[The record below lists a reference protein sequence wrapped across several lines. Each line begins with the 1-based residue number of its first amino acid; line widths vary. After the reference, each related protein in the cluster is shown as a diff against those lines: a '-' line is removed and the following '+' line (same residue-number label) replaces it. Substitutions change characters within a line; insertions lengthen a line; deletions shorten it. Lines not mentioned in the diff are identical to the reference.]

1 MKISEASRCAFDRC
15 ALWIPAAVLLSTG
28 CGADF
33 NAPPGSKYVPSAL
46 SFSRGISDASS
57 YRVLHDFSGRDGAYS
72 LASLIEVNGTL
83 YGTTTGGGTHGLA
96 PKNGVV
102 FSISTS
108 GKERVLHDF
117 GPMAR
122 DGNYPG
128 AALIDANGIFYGTTE
143 LGNKANTGTVFSL
156 TTNGKERVLYRFGE
170 FGPSGMQPSA
180 SLIDNHGALYST
192 TNFGGASNLG
202 TVFSISTSG
211 KERVL
216 HSFGRP
222 YRSDGQIP
230 ASALVAVSG
239 TLYGTTYEGGLYG
252 RGNHCGPAPCPGD
265 GTVFSIRLS
274 GQEHVLHSFGSGSDG
289 INPVA
294 GLIVVAGT
302 LYGTTFAGGQYGHG
316 TIFSVSPSGDEH
328 VLYSFGT
335 TANDGAGP
343 MGNLIEASGRLYGT
357 TIGGGAYGTWG
368 TVFSVSLNGSGER
381 VLHSFGAPNDGRHPE
396 AAPLDVNGTL
406 YGTTDIGGAANRGT
420 VFALTP

>member
-1 MKISEASRCAFDRC
+1 MRTSARGRYAF
-15 ALWIPAAVLLSTG
+15 WIPAAVLSLTG
-28 CGADF
+28 CGANL
-33 NAPPGSKYVPSAL
+33 NAMPGSKYVPSAL
-46 SFSRGISDASS
+46 SFSRGISEASS
-57 YRVLHDFSGRDGAYS
+57 YRVLHNFSGSDGAYPQ
-72 LASLIEVNGTL
+72 ASLIEVNGTL

-102 FSISTS
+102 FSISTN

-128 AALIDANGIFYGTTE
+128 AALLAVHGIFYGTTE

-156 TTNGKERVLYRFGE
+156 TTSGKERVLYRFGE
-170 FGPSGMQPSA
+170 FGPSPGQPSA
-180 SLIDNHGALYST
+180 SLIDNDGTLYST

-202 TVFSISTSG
+202 TVFSITTSG

-222 YRSDGQIP
+222 YRTDGQIP
-230 ASALVAVSG
+230 ASALVALSG
-239 TLYGTTYEGGLYG
+239 TLYGTTYDGGLYG
-252 RGNHCGPAPCPGD
+252 RGHQCGSYCPGD
-265 GTVFSIRLS
+265 GTVFSISPS
-274 GQEHVLHSFGSGSDG
+274 GEEHVLHSFGSGSDG
-289 INPVA
+289 INPA
-294 GLIVVAGT
+294 TALIVVAGK
-302 LYGTTFAGGQYGHG
+302 LYGTTFGGGRYGQG
-316 TIFSVSPSGDEH
+316 TIFRISPSGDEH

-343 MGNLIEASGRLYGT
+343 MGNVIEVNDRLYGT
-357 TIGGGAYGTWG
+357 TIGGGAYVTWG

-381 VLHSFGAPNDGRHPE
+381 VLHSFGGPKDGRHPE
-396 AAPLDVNGTL
+396 AALLGVDGTL
-406 YGTTDIGGAANRGT
+406 YGTTNTGGPANRGT

>member
-1 MKISEASRCAFDRC
+1 VRTSSFGRS
-15 ALWIPAAVLLSTG
+15 ALWMVAAVLLLAG
-28 CGADF
+28 CGANLD
-33 NAPPGSKYVPSAL
+33 ATPGSKYEPSAL
-46 SFSRGISDASS
+46 SFLRGMPDTSS
-57 YRVLHDFSGRDGAYS
+57 YRVLHDFSGRDGAYP

-108 GKERVLHDF
+108 GKERVVHDF
-117 GPMAR
+117 ESMAR

-128 AALIDANGIFYGTTE
+128 AALLDVNGILYGTTE

-156 TTNGKERVLYRFGE
+156 TTSGKERVLYRFGE
-170 FGPSGMQPSA
+170 FGPSPMQPSS
-180 SLIDNHGALYST
+180 SLIDNHGTLYST

-252 RGNHCGPAPCPGD
+252 RGNHCGSAPCPGD
-265 GTVFSIRLS
+265 GTVFSISPS
-274 GQEHVLHSFGSGSDG
+274 GEEHALHSFGNGSDG

-294 GLIVVAGT
+294 GLIVVAGA
-302 LYGTTFAGGQYGHG
+302 LYGTTFAGGQYDKG
-316 TIFSVSPSGDEH
+316 TIFRISLSGDEH

-343 MGNLIEASGRLYGT
+343 MGNLIEANGRLYGT
-357 TIGGGAYGTWG
+357 TIGGGAYATWG

-381 VLHSFGAPNDGRHPE
+381 VLHSFGAAKDGRHPE
-396 AAPLDVNGTL
+396 AALLRVNGTL
-406 YGTTDIGGAANRGT
+406 YGTTDNGGTANRGT
-420 VFALTP
+420 IFALTP

>member
-1 MKISEASRCAFDRC
+1 MKTFSFGRD
-15 ALWIPAAVLLSTG
+15 ALRIPATLLLLTG
-28 CGADF
+28 CGANF
-33 NAPPGSKYVPSAL
+33 NAAPGSKYAPSAL
-46 SFSRGISDASS
+46 SFSRGIFDPSS
-57 YRVLHDFSGRDGAYS
+57 YRVLHDFSGRDGAYP

-96 PKNGVV
+96 PRNGVA

-117 GPMAR
+117 GPMAH

-128 AALIDANGIFYGTTE
+128 AALLYRNGIFYGTTE
-143 LGNKANTGTVFSL
+143 LGNKANTGTIFSL
-156 TTNGKERVLYRFGE
+156 TTNGRERILYRFGE
-170 FGPSGMQPSA
+170 FGPSPMQPSA
-180 SLIDNHGALYST
+180 SLIDNHGTLYST

-202 TVFSISTSG
+202 TVFSISASHQ
-211 KERVL
+211 ERVL

-239 TLYGTTYEGGLYG
+239 TLYGTTNEGGLYG

-265 GTVFSIRLS
+265 GTVFSIS
-274 GQEHVLHSFGSGSDG
+274 PTGQERVLHSFGSGSDG
-289 INPVA
+289 INPAA

-316 TIFSVSPSGDEH
+316 TTFSVSLSGDEH

-335 TANDGAGP
+335 AANDGAGP
-343 MGNLIEASGRLYGT
+343 MGNLVEANGRLYGT
-357 TIGGGAYGTWG
+357 TIGGGAYRTWG

-381 VLHSFGAPNDGRHPE
+381 VLHSFGAANDGRHPE
-396 AAPLDVNGTL
+396 AALLAVNGTL
-406 YGTTDIGGAANRGT
+406 YGTTDNGGVANRGT
-420 VFALTP
+420 IFALTP

>member
-1 MKISEASRCAFDRC
+1 MRTSAFGRY
-15 ALWIPAAVLLSTG
+15 ALWIPAAVLLLTG
-28 CGADF
+28 CGA
-33 NAPPGSKYVPSAL
+33 NLSASPGSKYVPSAL
-46 SFSRGISDASS
+46 SFSRGISEASS
-57 YRVLHDFSGRDGAYS
+57 YRVLHDFSGRDGAYP

-128 AALIDANGIFYGTTE
+128 AALLDVNGICYGTTE

-156 TTNGKERVLYRFGE
+156 TTSGKERVLYRFGE
-170 FGPSGMQPSA
+170 FGPSPVQPSA
-180 SLIDNHGALYST
+180 SLIDNNGTLYST

-202 TVFSISTSG
+202 TVFSIGTSG

-252 RGNHCGPAPCPGD
+252 RGNHCGSTPCPGD
-265 GTVFSIRLS
+265 GTVFSIS
-274 GQEHVLHSFGSGSDG
+274 PTGQERALHSFGSGSDG
-289 INPVA
+289 INPAA

-302 LYGTTFAGGQYGHG
+302 LYGTTLGGGQYGHG
-316 TIFSVSPSGDEH
+316 TIFSISLSGDEH

-335 TANDGAGP
+335 AANDGAGP
-343 MGNLIEASGRLYGT
+343 MGNLIEANDRLYGT

-368 TVFSVSLNGSGER
+368 TVFSVSLDGSGER
-381 VLHSFGAPNDGRHPE
+381 VLHSFGAANDGRHPE
-396 AAPLDVNGTL
+396 AALLGVNGTL
-406 YGTTDIGGAANRGT
+406 YGTTNNGGAANRGT
-420 VFALTP
+420 IFALTP

>member
-1 MKISEASRCAFDRC
+1 MRTFAFGRY
-15 ALWIPAAVLLSTG
+15 ALWIPATVVFLIG
-28 CGADF
+28 CGASL

-46 SFSRGISDASS
+46 SLSRGTSEASS
-57 YRVLHDFSGRDGAYS
+57 YRVLHDFSGRDGAYP

-83 YGTTTGGGTHGLA
+83 YGTTTGGGTHGLD
-96 PKNGVV
+96 PKNGAV

-128 AALIDANGIFYGTTE
+128 AALLDVNGIFYGTTE
-143 LGNKANTGTVFSL
+143 LGNEANTGTVFSL
-156 TTNGKERVLYRFGE
+156 TTSGKERVLFRFGE
-170 FGPSGMQPSA
+170 FGPSPMQPSA
-180 SLIDNHGALYST
+180 SLIDNHGTLYST

-239 TLYGTTYEGGLYG
+239 TLYGTTYQGGSYG
-252 RGNHCGPAPCPGD
+252 RGNHCGSAPCPGD
-265 GTVFSIRLS
+265 GTAFSIS
-274 GQEHVLHSFGSGSDG
+274 PTGQERALHSFGSGSDG
-289 INPVA
+289 INPAA

-302 LYGTTFAGGQYGHG
+302 LYGTTFGGGQYGHG
-316 TIFSVSPSGDEH
+316 TIFSISPSGDEH

-343 MGNLIEASGRLYGT
+343 MGNLIEAHDRLYGT
-357 TIGGGAYGTWG
+357 TTGGGAYRTWG
-368 TVFSVSLNGSGER
+368 TVFSVSLNGNGER
-381 VLHSFGAPNDGRHPE
+381 VLHSFGAANDGRHPE
-396 AAPLDVNGTL
+396 TALLGVNGTL
-406 YGTTDIGGAANRGT
+406 YGTTNIGGTANRGT
-420 VFALTP
+420 IFALTP